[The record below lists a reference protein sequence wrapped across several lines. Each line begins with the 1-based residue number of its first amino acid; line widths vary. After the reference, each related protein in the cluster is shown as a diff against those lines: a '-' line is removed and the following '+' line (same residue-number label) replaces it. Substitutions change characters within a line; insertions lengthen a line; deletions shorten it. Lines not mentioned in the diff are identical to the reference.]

1 MLKIGDKIPAAT
13 LFEYIPADNGTPA
26 VGPNPVSLPD
36 ALAGKTIVWVS
47 VPGAFTP
54 VCSQKHL
61 PGYIEDAQAIKDA
74 GADEIWCVAVNDAFV
89 MGTWGWA
96 QNIDG
101 KLRMLGDGSAEFAN
115 KSGLTL
121 DLTARGLG
129 LRANRYSMI
138 VRDGVVVAL
147 NVEAPGEFAV
157 SDSKTLL
164 AQLQALQ

>member
-26 VGPNPVSLPD
+26 IGPNPIALGE

-61 PGYIEDAQAIKDA
+61 PGYIEDAQALKDA

-101 KLRMLGDGSAEFAN
+101 KLRMLGDGSAEFAT

-121 DLTARGLG
+121 DLTAKGLG

-138 VRDGVVVAL
+138 VRDGVVAAL
-147 NVEAPGEFAV
+147 NVEAAGEFKV

-164 AQLQALQ
+164 AQLKNLI